1 MVRNENAA
9 GPQVEKKLFTA
20 VDELSELNDS
30 MKRNNLEQRRRQLRD
45 IFMKF
50 DVDFES
56 KIQDPT
62 QVRLARDDNVILH
75 LQ

>member
-1 MVRNENAA
+1 
-9 GPQVEKKLFTA
+9 
-20 VDELSELNDS
+20 